1 MLKRIERM
9 KKRVAAEKKTTSEN
23 RPASKKRAAVEDRS
37 DGTLRKAGPASK
49 KRKNWVGLD
58 GKCMIFRV
66 FERFPSTAYF
76 NPSHWYECLD
86 DVRKLMV
93 SQHVLTLGRETL
105 TI

>member
-49 KRKNWVGLD
+49 KRKN
-58 GKCMIFRV
+58 
-66 FERFPSTAYF
+66 
-76 NPSHWYECLD
+76 
-86 DVRKLMV
+86 
-93 SQHVLTLGRETL
+93 
-105 TI
+105 